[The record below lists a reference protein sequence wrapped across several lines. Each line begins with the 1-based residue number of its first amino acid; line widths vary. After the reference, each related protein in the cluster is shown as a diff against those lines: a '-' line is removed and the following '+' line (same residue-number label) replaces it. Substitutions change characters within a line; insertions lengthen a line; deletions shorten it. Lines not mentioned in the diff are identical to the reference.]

1 MPYVVGGLIFIIL
14 CFGIYVHTLPP
25 TPKPEIKTTVAD
37 TNNMGTT
44 PATPNHMI
52 PPNTFIN
59 YDNDNKVVNKNEE
72 EENEE
77 EEEDEPVVVDLDGEE
92 L

>member
-1 MPYVVGGLIFIIL
+1 
-14 CFGIYVHTLPP
+14 
-25 TPKPEIKTTVAD
+25 
-37 TNNMGTT
+37 MGTT

>member
-1 MPYVVGGLIFIIL
+1 
-14 CFGIYVHTLPP
+14 
-25 TPKPEIKTTVAD
+25 
-37 TNNMGTT
+37 MGTT

-92 L
+92 LQKKVYQCDVYLRVEEQVDGKVNVV

>member
-1 MPYVVGGLIFIIL
+1 
-14 CFGIYVHTLPP
+14 
-25 TPKPEIKTTVAD
+25 
-37 TNNMGTT
+37 
-44 PATPNHMI
+44 MI
-52 PPNTFIN
+52 PPNTFI
-59 YDNDNKVVNKNEE
+59 NKNEE